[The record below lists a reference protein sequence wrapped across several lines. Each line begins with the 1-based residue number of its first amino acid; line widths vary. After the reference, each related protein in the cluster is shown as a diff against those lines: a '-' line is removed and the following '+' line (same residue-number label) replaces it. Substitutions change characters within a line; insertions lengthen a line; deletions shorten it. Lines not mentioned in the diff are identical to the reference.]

1 MKTQRMDNSVA
12 PVTGAS
18 EGGGKVVARQLT
30 AAGVTVYVGSRDAR
44 RGQAAAD
51 EIGGDARL
59 LVLDVTGPA
68 SITDAARQLGARD
81 VLVNNAGISLD
92 SKLPNSAGVEASAV
106 CVRRTYRDCRGDGPV
121 PAGGA
126 PFGAPSDRKHLE
138 RGGSLTRATEAR
150 HRGVRGRHG
159 AGRALHV
166 PIPVREYF
174 LFTRQ
179 LAAEGA
185 EHGIRANSISPG
197 VIAIPAVRA
206 QIDLIGDDAPMMS
219 MVRTTADGRPGQPED
234 LAYAALFLASD
245 NVRIPSTTENS
256 ETKED

>member
-1 MKTQRMDNSVA
+1 MTTTRDRGRLDAVAMKTQRMDNSAA

-44 RGQAAAD
+44 RGQAAVD
-51 EIGGDARL
+51 EVGGDARL

-92 SKLPNSAGVEASAV
+92 SKLPNSAGVEASVV

-121 PAGGA
+121 PAGAA
-126 PFGAPSDRKHLE
+126 PFGAPSDRKHLAGLIGT
-138 RGGSLTRATEAR
+138 RDLKQAAHALLKGGII
-150 HRGVRGRHG
+150 
-159 AGRALHV
+159 AL
-166 PIPVREYF
+166 
-174 LFTRQ
+174 TRQ

-185 EHGIRANSISPG
+185 QHGIRANSISPG
-197 VIAIPAVRA
+197 VIAIPAV
-206 QIDLIGDDAPMMS
+206 QGNP
-219 MVRTTADGRPGQPED
+219 RTSPTPRCSSPRTRPD
-234 LAYAALFLASD
+234 S
-245 NVRIPSTTENS
+245 STGKT
-256 ETKED
+256 